1 MVKIKKQKVRS
12 RKKRISFPQRPPIR
26 LKTIISFLIAILVLG
41 GIGVGLLRLKYM
53 FVDSGHF
60 MIKGVDI
67 KLYDETGSLRHLSV
81 NEIGG
86 EAIVGTNIFF
96 TDLKALKEKIEV
108 AHPEFKDIVIRRLLP
123 NKLIVQGNLRKAIA
137 QIRSD
142 RYYLVDEEGV
152 LLPDVKNFP
161 DPDLP
166 IIAGIGINLA
176 RISTSKFSNFEREKI
191 NKALGLIIEMSANED
206 LSGYRLKL
214 VDIVDP
220 GNVSFFFES
229 ANVEIKIGN
238 SDFRN
243 RLALLSTLLDQIGS
257 DIDKFKYID
266 LRFEDPILGPR

>member
-1 MVKIKKQKVRS
+1 MVKIKRQKVHS
-12 RKKRISFPQRPPIR
+12 RKKRISFSQRPSFR
-26 LKTIISFLIAILVLG
+26 FKTIASFLIAVVVLA
-41 GIGVGLLRLKYM
+41 GIGIALIRLKYM

-60 MIKGVDI
+60 MIKGMDI
-67 KLYDETGSLRHLSV
+67 KLYDESGSLRHLSLS
-81 NEIGG
+81 EIGG
-86 EAIVGTNIFF
+86 EEIVGTNIFL
-96 TDLKALKEKIEV
+96 TDLKALKEKIEI

-123 NKLIVQGNLRKAIA
+123 NKLIVQGSLRKAIA

-142 RYYLVDEEGV
+142 RYYLIDEEGI

-161 DPDLP
+161 EPELP

-176 RISTSKFSNFEREKI
+176 KASTSKFSKFEKEKI

-214 VDIVDP
+214 VDITDP

-238 SDFRN
+238 SDFSN
-243 RLALLSTLLDQIGS
+243 RLTLLSTLLDQIGP

-266 LRFEDPILGPR
+266 LRFEDPILSPR